1 MDEERSPL
9 LAGRYRIVERLGSGG
24 MGVVWR
30 AVDELLDREV
40 AAKEVR
46 APEHMREADV
56 RLLYA
61 RLKQEARAA
70 ARISHPYVITVH
82 DVVEQQGRPWIV
94 MELVR
99 GKSLAD
105 VLEEEGVLQ
114 PKEAAR
120 IGSMVLQA
128 LRSAHA
134 AGVLH
139 RDVKPANVLIEQSGR
154 VVLTDFGIAVVE
166 GSGTLTHTGDI
177 VGSPDFLAPERAMG
191 QRPGTPS
198 DLWSLGTTLYAAIE
212 GLSPFRRTSAL
223 STLQAVVQ
231 DEAPTPRRAGPLTP
245 LLEGLLRKDPRERMG
260 AVEAQRLLDS
270 VAAGRLTE
278 PPGWARSDTGEYV
291 RTAVAVPSPAPAPA
305 PRPAPAPVP
314 SPVPAPG
321 PVRHASP
328 AAPLPH
334 LGGVFGPPTP
344 PQPER
349 PFHEPRRPNPPARRR
364 KSMVVLGPVL
374 AFLLAGGAATA
385 AVIATRDDGGTPSGG
400 TGGTVSETTR
410 PSDGTSGGQPQPRPS
425 TTPEPRETPANTAPV
440 TEPTRNPGTTCA
452 PGGWVPTCGYG

>member
-120 IGSMVLQA
+120 IGAMVLQA

-139 RDVKPANVLIEQSGR
+139 RDVKPANVLIEESGR

-245 LLEGLLRKDPRERMG
+245 LLEGLLRKDPRDRMG

-291 RTAVAVPSPAPAPA
+291 RTAVAAPSPAPV
-305 PRPAPAPVP
+305 PRPAPSPVP

-321 PVRHASP
+321 PPVRHLSP
-328 AAPLPH
+328 APPGPH

-349 PFHEPRRPNPPARRR
+349 PFLGPQRPNRPTGRR
-364 KSMVVLGPVL
+364 KSMVILGPVL

-400 TGGTVSETTR
+400 TGGTVAETSR

-425 TTPEPRETPANTAPV
+425 TTPGPQETPAATTPI